1 MRGIRHRILG
11 RLSGSAIS
19 EPDSPSITSSSSP
32 TPPLASGE
40 SDLDDFTVAS
50 KTNPI
55 SITRKIP
62 KAESVVQSPTSGS
75 ITIVKSPHIRTIS
88 ATPGAR
94 SPASPFKF
102 FSKNKIIT
110 YRPKPY
116 NMVHPPKQ
124 GEGSKQEGGGE
135 GGKPSKLTDYSKM
148 FGTDID
154 DFAVRLPFGPK
165 ETLSFESV
173 NPKEWK
179 TPPRTDTHT
188 KISKRVNKNKQN
200 KTKQNKTNK
209 IITSVYIYIYIYIY
223 IYVFILFNFF
233 QRNIT

>member
-1 MRGIRHRILG
+1 MKGIRHRILG

-40 SDLDDFTVAS
+40 SDIDDFTVAS

-88 ATPGAR
+88 ATPGGR

-116 NMVHPPKQ
+116 NMVHPPRPSEGGK
-124 GEGSKQEGGGE
+124 EGSGGGSE
-135 GGKPSKLTDYSKM
+135 AGSKPSKLTDYSKM
-148 FGTDID
+148 FVTDID
-154 DFAVRLPFGPK
+154 DFAVRMPFGPK
-165 ETLSFESV
+165 EKMSFENV
-173 NPKEWK
+173 DPKKWK
-179 TPPRTDTHT
+179 NPPRTDTHT
-188 KISKRVNKNKQN
+188 KISKRVNKK
-200 KTKQNKTNK
+200 
-209 IITSVYIYIYIYIY
+209 
-223 IYVFILFNFF
+223 
-233 QRNIT
+233 